1 MTNERYLVSKKIQ
14 KLLCEDILNK
24 NKNLEINDAVSI
36 IGFSINQSDINKSL
50 VEEKIDTI
58 RKELEKNYLFIN
70 NIDKL
75 EEMNSIFGINSDFE
89 LDLLTLSE
97 NVLEDMS
104 RIRVDKLVED
114 SSDIDKV
121 LEHRL
126 EKGHTLFPKAIESA
140 KYFYNNYISSRK
152 INTNI
157 YSKEELERYNSAKK
171 SYSNSMNELSKLFD
185 KVLKYNID
193 YFKNE
198 DNKEEV
204 IKDYKNILLLI
215 KIMCITALSLRIIC
229 GNKNIDFGTAGH
241 FDDIYVNKEGL
252 KNTIKQLSIS
262 DLSNENNSDYLM
274 NNLKSSLSPDFQH
287 VFSSIYDN
295 MSSSV
300 VLPSMNKLFIKRMSV
315 SSRYI
320 HHVDQIMHMTYHVAE
335 AFSTFIE
342 QLTSK
347 SLNDMMDANTINKIT
362 SSLKYL
368 ENEIELVNSDISS
381 FRYTSDKYIQKDMNN
396 IAIKF

>member
-24 NKNLEINDAVSI
+24 NKNLEINNAVSI

-50 VEEKIDTI
+50 VEEKMDTI

-75 EEMNSIFGINSDFE
+75 EEMNSVFGIDSDFE

-104 RIRVDKLVED
+104 RIKVDKLVED

-126 EKGHTLFPKAIESA
+126 EKGHTLFPKAIEST
-140 KYFYNNYISSRK
+140 KYFYNNYISSGK
-152 INTNI
+152 MNTNI

-171 SYSNSMNELSKLFD
+171 SYINSMNELSKLFN
-185 KVLKYNID
+185 KVLKYNIE

-204 IKDYKNILLLI
+204 INDYRNILTLI
-215 KIMCITALSLRIIC
+215 RIMCISALSLRIIC

-252 KNTIKQLSIS
+252 KDSIQQLSIS

-287 VFSSIYDN
+287 IFSSIYDN

-381 FRYTSDKYIQKDMNN
+381 FKYTSDKYMQKDMIN
-396 IAIKF
+396 IARKF

>member
-1 MTNERYLVSKKIQ
+1 MTDERYLVSKKIQ

-75 EEMNSIFGINSDFE
+75 EETNSIFGINSDFE

-104 RIRVDKLVED
+104 RIKVDKLVED